1 MLQEAASTSIANRKD
16 PKGPTVAFDKTGCAA
31 LLRKHP
37 QLEDRVQRTILGQ
50 LDAGMFKSKFAT
62 SVRWHGLPL
71 WECRVN
77 EKSVGA
83 VRAAF
88 AVQGETATI
97 VYLSPTLQ
105 KKAFTTELERFLA
118 RRQP

>member
-1 MLQEAASTSIANRKD
+1 MSTAHCED
-16 PKGPTVAFDKTGCAA
+16 PKEHTVTFDKAGCAA
-31 LLRKHP
+31 LLRKHL
-37 QLEDRVQRTILGQ
+37 QLEERVRRTVLGQ

-62 SVRWHGLPL
+62 SMRWHGLPL

-105 KKAFTTELERFLA
+105 KKAFTAELERFLA
-118 RRQP
+118 RRHT

>member
-1 MLQEAASTSIANRKD
+1 MGTKND
-16 PKGPTVAFDKTGCAA
+16 KGSKGRTVTLDKTGCAS

-37 QLEDRVQRTILGQ
+37 QLEERVQRTVLGQ
-50 LDAGMFKSKFAT
+50 LDAGLFKSKFAT

-77 EKSVGA
+77 EKSIGA
-83 VRAAF
+83 VRVAF
-88 AVQGETATI
+88 AVQGDATTV

-105 KKAFTTELERFLA
+105 KRAFTAELERFLA
-118 RRQP
+118 QRRS

>member
-1 MLQEAASTSIANRKD
+1 MGTKND
-16 PKGPTVAFDKTGCAA
+16 KGSKGRTVTLDKMGCAS

-37 QLEDRVQRTILGQ
+37 QLEERVQRTVLGQ
-50 LDAGMFKSKFAT
+50 LDAGLFKSKFAT

-77 EKSVGA
+77 EKSIGA
-83 VRAAF
+83 VRVAF
-88 AVQGETATI
+88 AAQGDAATV

-105 KKAFTTELERFLA
+105 KRAFTAELERFLA
-118 RRQP
+118 QRRS

>member
-1 MLQEAASTSIANRKD
+1 MSTADCEERTNR
-16 PKGPTVAFDKTGCAA
+16 TITFDKAGCAA

-37 QLEDRVQRTILGQ
+37 QLEERVRRTVLGQ

-62 SVRWHGLPL
+62 SMRWHGLPL

-88 AVQGETATI
+88 AVQGEAITI

-105 KKAFTTELERFLA
+105 KKAFATELERFLA
-118 RRQP
+118 RRQS

>member
-1 MLQEAASTSIANRKD
+1 MQEAAPMSTARCGDSEGR
-16 PKGPTVAFDKTGCAA
+16 TVTFDKAGCAA

-37 QLEDRVQRTILGQ
+37 SLEERVRRTVLGQ

-83 VRAAF
+83 VRVAF

-118 RRQP
+118 RRHT

>member
-1 MLQEAASTSIANRKD
+1 MGSLETRTETI
-16 PKGPTVAFDKTGCAA
+16 AFDKRGCAA

-37 QLEDRVQRTILGQ
+37 SLEGRIAQTIAVQLRNGL
-50 LDAGMFKSKFAT
+50 FKSKFAT
-62 SVRWHGLPL
+62 TARWEGQPI

-77 EKSVGA
+77 EKSVGS

-88 AVQGETATI
+88 TVEGEAAT
-97 VYLSPTLQ
+97 VLYLSPTLQ
-105 KKAFTTELERFLA
+105 KRTFTAELDRFLE

>member
-1 MLQEAASTSIANRKD
+1 MGTKND
-16 PKGPTVAFDKTGCAA
+16 KGSKGRTVTLDKTGCAS

-37 QLEDRVQRTILGQ
+37 QLEERVQRTVLGQ
-50 LDAGMFKSKFAT
+50 LDAGLFKSKFAT

-77 EKSVGA
+77 EKSIGA
-83 VRAAF
+83 VRVAYAAT
-88 AVQGETATI
+88 V

-105 KKAFTTELERFLA
+105 KRAFTAELERFLA
-118 RRQP
+118 QRRS

>member
-1 MLQEAASTSIANRKD
+1 MGTKND
-16 PKGPTVAFDKTGCAA
+16 KGSKGRTVTLDKTGCAS

-37 QLEDRVQRTILGQ
+37 QLEERVQRTVLGQ
-50 LDAGMFKSKFAT
+50 LDAGLFKSKFAT

-77 EKSVGA
+77 EKSSGA
-83 VRAAF
+83 VRVAF
-88 AVQGETATI
+88 AAQRDAATV

-105 KKAFTTELERFLA
+105 KRAFTAELERFLA
-118 RRQP
+118 QRRS